1 MHMLYNSD
9 SFTVVRIEVPPAEP
23 PKTGTGLAGP
33 DAPTLA
39 PRGGYEI
46 VDKAARR
53 EIFIEGALA
62 ERFQRGVRELVEAG
76 TDNEEAF
83 DDYIAGFAG
92 LAQQPLVLH

>member
-9 SFTVVRIEVPPAEP
+9 SFTVVRIEVPQAAPAAADGAP
-23 PKTGTGLAGP
+23 AP
-33 DAPTLA
+33 DAA

-62 ERFQRGVRELVEAG
+62 ERFQAGVRQLVEAG
-76 TDNEEAF
+76 TASEETF

>member
-1 MHMLYNSD
+1 MHILYNSD
-9 SFTVVRIEVPPAEP
+9 SFAVVRFEVPEAAPAQAAAAAVD
-23 PKTGTGLAGP
+23 GVASS
-33 DAPTLA
+33 
-39 PRGGYEI
+39 RGGFEI

-62 ERFQRGVRELVEAG
+62 ERFQRGVQALVEAG
-76 TDNEEAF
+76 GASEETF